1 MRSQTIPVIRL
12 PVPSVAATPIT
23 DAMVREVPLGMLMPG
38 DVVGFSAGYMATT
51 IVLKS
56 RQLNQLKTTER
67 QERDE

>member
-1 MRSQTIPVIRL
+1 M
-12 PVPSVAATPIT
+12 PSVAATPIT

-67 QERDE
+67 QERDG